1 MGWFSDL
8 GHYINP
14 FDKSNV
20 ITGKGGIIDEAGR
33 GIDDKLL
40 GGDAEDAA
48 DEAAALQKSA
58 AVEARAIFDPFAAL
72 GQQGLEQAG
81 FLTDPNAQFNYLQ
94 SNPLFQMGLDN
105 LNQQTQRTAAA
116 TGRLSG
122 DDTAMQF
129 NQNALL
135 AASPLLNQQ
144 TANINNLLG
153 YGLQAAGSQGNYL
166 TGGAAA
172 EAAGI
177 IGGQNARTEGV
188 NNLLNLG
195 GSLLGTY
202 LSDKRLKSNI
212 TKIGEQNGFNKYSWD
227 WNEKANELGLY
238 GESFGVIAQEVAA
251 THPDAVV
258 LDDNGYFKV
267 NYEIIGVSH
276 GA

>member
-33 GIDDKLL
+33 MIDDTIL
-40 GGDAEDAA
+40 GGDAADAA
-48 DEAAALQKSA
+48 EEAAALQKAA
-58 AVEARAIFDPFAAL
+58 AVEAGALFDPFAAL

-153 YGLQAAGSQGNYL
+153 YGLQTAGSQGNYL

-177 IGGQNARTEGV
+177 VGAENARTQGF
-188 NNLLNLG
+188 NNLLNIGSTIG
-195 GSLLGTY
+195 GF
-202 LSDKRLKSNI
+202 
-212 TKIGEQNGFNKYSWD
+212 FNTPT
-227 WNEKANELGLY
+227 
-238 GESFGVIAQEVAA
+238 V
-251 THPDAVV
+251 PAV
-258 LDDNGYFKV
+258 KP
-267 NYEIIGVSH
+267 
-276 GA
+276 

>member
-33 GIDDKLL
+33 MIDDTIL
-40 GGDAEDAA
+40 GGDAADAA
-48 DEAAALQKSA
+48 EEAAALQKTA
-58 AVEARAIFDPFAAL
+58 AVEAGALFDPFAAL

-153 YGLQAAGSQGNYL
+153 YGLQTAGSQGNYL

-172 EAAGI
+172 EAAGMV
-177 IGGQNARTEGV
+177 GAENARTQGT
-188 NNLLNLG
+188 NNLLNLV
-195 GSLLGTY
+195 GSAATY
-202 LSDKRLKSNI
+202 FSDIRLKNNI
-212 TKIGEQNGFNKYSWD
+212 TSIGVENDFNKYSWT

-238 GESFGVIAQEVAA
+238 GESFGVMAQEVAA
-251 THPDAVV
+251 AHPDAVI

-267 NYEIIGVSH
+267 NYEKIGVSH